1 MNTRPGELTQNRAQ
15 SLARLCILL
24 AALFGAS
31 GVALGAFGAHGLKH
45 LLEPRLLEV
54 FTTAVHYQMIHA
66 LALLAV
72 GVWMMSG
79 TVSLRLTAW
88 AWVVG
93 ILLFS
98 GSLYAY
104 VLTSTLYGL
113 RLFAFITPIGGV
125 FFILGW
131 LALAWSAWRQTKPIR

>member
-1 MNTRPGELTQNRAQ
+1 MNLGASGSR
-15 SLARLCILL
+15 ILLIL

-31 GVALGAFGAHGLKH
+31 GVALGAFGAHGLKN

-54 FTTAVHYQMIHA
+54 FNTAVQYQLLHAVALLA
-66 LALLAV
+66 LALGLPAQDN
-72 GVWMMSG
+72 
-79 TVSLRLTAW
+79 RAFRRAAW
-88 AWVVG
+88 AWVIG

-104 VLTSTLYGL
+104 ILSYTLWGVRYL
-113 RLFAFITPIGGV
+113 AMITPLGGV

-131 LALAWSAWRQTKPIR
+131 LVLGWAAWKLPKD

>member
-1 MNTRPGELTQNRAQ
+1 MTPDTPGSRA
-15 SLARLCILL
+15 LLLL

-31 GVALGAFGAHGLKH
+31 GVALGAFGAHGLKN

-54 FTTAVHYQMIHA
+54 FNTAVQYQLLHA
-66 LALLAV
+66 LALLALAL
-72 GVWMMSG
+72 W
-79 TVSLRLTAW
+79 TRPQTARALRLAGW

-93 ILLFS
+93 IVLFS

-104 VLTSTLYGL
+104 VLSYSLWGV
-113 RLFAFITPIGGV
+113 RLLAMITPLGGV

-131 LALAWSAWRQTKPIR
+131 LALLWAAWKMPTQTP